1 MIERV
6 CCFENNSLYQIDKD
20 RVITGAYDQINIVNI
35 DKCVIEKIII
45 NKTLEYVSCFIKL
58 RDNKTILC
66 GCENGIFLFYD
77 MNTKKCR
84 MAKNNYNGRI
94 NDLLMIDD
102 YTFIFCSKDQTIT
115 V

>member
-1 MIERV
+1 M
-6 CCFENNSLYQIDKD
+6 
-20 RVITGAYDQINIVNI
+20 
-35 DKCVIEKIII
+35 I

-77 MNTKKCR
+77 MNTKKYR
-84 MAKNNYNGRI
+84 ITKNNYNGRI

-102 YTFIFCSKDQTIT
+102 YTFISCSKDQTIT
-115 V
+115 VWKY